1 MRIVDGLK
9 SGEYTWY
16 SDSICAVPE
25 LGTPIF
31 QAFLLTQAASHT
43 KKVRVVFKV
52 NDCSCSSQVLL
63 TKQS

>member
-31 QAFLLTQAASHT
+31 QAFLLTQAASRT

-52 NDCSCSSQVLL
+52 NDCSSSQVLL